1 MSWPAICWLLTYK
14 VVRKI
19 THHYVPFCCTELSP
33 PWCCSITGKHVPT
46 VLEPPVSSVLHTSPV
61 GICPGSGVRPLPG
74 PVCIFVMRSN
84 PEVFAR
90 TEAELMNKAIFLRRM
105 DGNKMTPITLT
116 PCFSFTS
123 SSLVFKVFVTVGPML
138 QPGAGAVPAHSSGDA
153 KTNVA
158 KQKNLAQ

>member
-1 MSWPAICWLLTYK
+1 MSWPGICWLLTYK

-19 THHYVPFCCTELSP
+19 THHYVPFCCTEAPP

-46 VLEPPVSSVLHTSPV
+46 VLQPPVSSVFHTSPV
-61 GICPGSGVRPLPG
+61 GICPGSLVCPLPG
-74 PVCIFVMRSN
+74 PIFILVMRSN
-84 PEVFAR
+84 PEVFPS
-90 TEAELMNKAIFLRRM
+90 TEAELMNKAVFLRRM
-105 DGNKMTPITLT
+105 NRNQMTTINLTLCFSLT
-116 PCFSFTS
+116 P

-158 KQKNLAQ
+158 KQKNMAQ